1 MTDVDEGSDRQGP
14 KGPLDGLFVVEV
26 ATVIMGPFAGRQLA
40 KLGADVIKVEAP
52 SGDVLRR
59 SGRSEQPGMTGT
71 ALSLGDGKQN
81 IVLDFRDAADLSI
94 LHRLIAV
101 ADVVLTN
108 YLPRQRER
116 FGLSWEAI
124 SEINPTCV
132 LITAQGYSSTSEQGD
147 IPAYDD
153 TIEAA
158 SGVCDV
164 YRRTDGEPRF
174 PPYVLADK
182 VCGLSM
188 IYAGLAAVYR
198 RQVTGRGQWV
208 DVPMFDVM
216 TDFNLIEQLSD
227 FSFDPPLGGPGWPR
241 TIHPA
246 RRPHPTKDGWVCV
259 LPYSDE
265 NWRRFLGLAGADDSE
280 ASFSSHRERNEN
292 VAEVQSIIAN
302 YAKGRSTGEVIAQC
316 SENGIPA
323 QVVNSI
329 EDLVQ
334 DEYLR
339 QRGSVEKFNHP
350 DVGRIWRTTPNFGY
364 SESPLTSPPPA
375 SGLGQDRETVMDLI
389 VRRELVATK
398 DCSKRREPREVDAF
412 GSGEQSSG

>member
-1 MTDVDEGSDRQGP
+1 MTDIDDGTDTKAP
-14 KGPLDGLFVVEV
+14 KGPLDGLLVLEV

-40 KLGADVIKVEAP
+40 KLGAEVVKVEAP

-59 SGRSEQPGMTGT
+59 SGRFEQPGMPGT

-81 IVLDFRDAADLSI
+81 IVLDFTDAADLGT
-94 LHRLIAV
+94 LRRLIAV

-108 YLPRQRER
+108 HLPHQRER
-116 FGLSWEAI
+116 FGLDWETV
-124 SEINPTCV
+124 SEINPACV
-132 LITAQGYSSTSEQGD
+132 LITAQGYSSTSERGD

-164 YRRTDGEPRF
+164 YRRVEGEPRF

-227 FSFDPPLGGPGWPR
+227 FSFDPPLGEPGWQR
-241 TIHPA
+241 TMHPA
-246 RRPHPTKDGWVCV
+246 RRPHPTRDGWVCI

-265 NWRRFLGLAGADDSE
+265 NWRRFLWLTRVEGAE
-280 ASFSSHRERNEN
+280 ICFSTQQERNDN
-292 VAEVQSIIAN
+292 VAQVQSIIAD
-302 YAKGRSTGEVIAQC
+302 YARVRMTGEVVAQC
-316 SENGIPA
+316 SAHGIPA
-323 QVVNSI
+323 QAVNTI
-329 EDLVQ
+329 EDLVE

-339 QRGSVEKFNHP
+339 KRGTVERFKHP
-350 DVGRIWRTTPNFGY
+350 NAGPIWRTTPNFGY
-364 SESPLTSPPPA
+364 SESPIVSPLPA
-375 SGLGQDRETVMDLI
+375 AGPGRDQEAVMDVI
-389 VRRELVATK
+389 VRREQAHE
-398 DCSKRREPREVDAF
+398 KR
-412 GSGEQSSG
+412 Q